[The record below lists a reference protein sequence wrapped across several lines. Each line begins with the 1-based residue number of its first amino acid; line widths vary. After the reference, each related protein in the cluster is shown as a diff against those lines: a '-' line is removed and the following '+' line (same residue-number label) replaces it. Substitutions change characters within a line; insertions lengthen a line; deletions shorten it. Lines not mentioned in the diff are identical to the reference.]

1 MAPRPE
7 IQQQTP
13 LGVCTRVRQSGVPC
27 PTADPS
33 CTAVHRTAPYPLTG
47 VAAGI
52 VVISKRPLAMV
63 PFGAGPLNVISV
75 EPPAATSNSP
85 PLASPINLPPL
96 SKNDPRTV
104 TVSSPLA
111 VDRTVS
117 VTSNNRASSSRYL
130 TLPGTTVTAASPVC
144 CNPTLLSVSGVAAA
158 CCTCGVSSPHAIIS
172 SPTTTP
178 TTPRRPILIELTL
191 PLPGLRS
198 MTVKVG
204 PPSVQC
210 RPVKAPIRF
219 GTDGWRGIVADDF
232 TYDNVRAVAQA
243 VAWYLKDDSRPVVV
257 GHDTRFSAELFARE
271 VARVLAANGRH
282 VLLLDG
288 PAPTQV
294 SSWTVVARRA
304 AGGVV
309 VTASHNPPE
318 FNGLKYKPDYGG
330 SAPPEVV
337 EELEKLTARAQDD
350 GITAMPFADAE
361 AQGRVAMIDP
371 RPDYIEQIG
380 RMVDLPK
387 LRNAGLRIL
396 HEAMH
401 GSGAGY
407 VKLLLGGGGST
418 TVDELHADRNPGFG
432 GMHPEP
438 IEQYMPEAM
447 ARMRA
452 GGYDLGI
459 ANDGDA
465 DRVGIVDERGVFVNQ
480 LQVMAL
486 LSMYLLEKRG
496 ERGDLVRSLTSTG
509 MVDKLG
515 EKFGVPVHEL
525 RVGFKYIGPVMTE
538 TNALIGGEESGGFGF
553 RGHLPERDGILAG
566 LMVAQMIVDYG
577 LPLSRILAHL
587 EDLVGPH
594 AYTRHDI
601 RLERDGYDQR
611 REEMY
616 ARIMGNP
623 PQELAGARVVRTRDD
638 DGFKFYLEDGSWVL
652 VRFSGTEPLMRVY
665 SEAPTRARVDELLAA
680 LESFLGVAAPA
691 VGAAH

>member
-1 MAPRPE
+1 M
-7 IQQQTP
+7 T
-13 LGVCTRVRQSGVPC
+13 LC
-27 PTADPS
+27 
-33 CTAVHRTAPYPLTG
+33 
-47 VAAGI
+47 
-52 VVISKRPLAMV
+52 
-63 PFGAGPLNVISV
+63 
-75 EPPAATSNSP
+75 
-85 PLASPINLPPL
+85 NL
-96 SKNDPRTV
+96 S
-104 TVSSPLA
+104 
-111 VDRTVS
+111 
-117 VTSNNRASSSRYL
+117 
-130 TLPGTTVTAASPVC
+130 
-144 CNPTLLSVSGVAAA
+144 
-158 CCTCGVSSPHAIIS
+158 
-172 SPTTTP
+172 
-178 TTPRRPILIELTL
+178 
-191 PLPGLRS
+191 
-198 MTVKVG
+198 
-204 PPSVQC
+204 PSVQC
-210 RPVKAPIRF
+210 RPVKPTPIRF
-219 GTDGWRGIVADDF
+219 GTDGWRGVVADDF

-243 VAWYLKDDSRPVVV
+243 VAWYLAGDSRPVVV
-257 GHDTRFSAELFARE
+257 GHDSRYCAELFARE
-271 VARVLAANGRH
+271 VARVLAANDRH

-294 SSWTVVARRA
+294 SSWTVVARHA

-330 SAPPEVV
+330 SASPEVV
-337 EELEKLTARAQDD
+337 AELERLTARAQAQEDD
-350 GITAMPFADAE
+350 VRAMSFADAQ
-361 AQGRVAMIDP
+361 AQGRVEIIDP
-371 RPDYIEQIG
+371 RPEYIAQIG
-380 RMVDLPK
+380 RMVDLPR
-387 LRNAGLRIL
+387 LRAAGLHIL

-407 VKLLLGGGGST
+407 VRLLLEGGST

-447 ARMRA
+447 ARMRG

-486 LSMYLLEKRG
+486 LCMYLLEKRG
-496 ERGDLVRSLTSTG
+496 ERGDLVRSLTTTE

-515 EKFGVPVHEL
+515 EMFGVKVHEL

-577 LPLSRILAHL
+577 MPLSRILAHL

-594 AYTRHDI
+594 AYARHDI
-601 RLERDGYDQR
+601 RLERDGYDAR
-611 REEMY
+611 REAMY
-616 ARIMGNP
+616 ARIKGSP
-623 PQELAGARVVRTRDD
+623 PTELAGARVVRTRDD
-638 DGFKFYLEDGSWVL
+638 DGFKFYLDDSSWVL

-665 SEAPTRARVDELLAA
+665 SEAPTQTRVDELLAA
-680 LESFLGVAAPA
+680 MEAFLGVAAPP

>member
-1 MAPRPE
+1 MP
-7 IQQQTP
+7 
-13 LGVCTRVRQSGVPC
+13 
-27 PTADPS
+27 
-33 CTAVHRTAPYPLTG
+33 
-47 VAAGI
+47 
-52 VVISKRPLAMV
+52 
-63 PFGAGPLNVISV
+63 
-75 EPPAATSNSP
+75 
-85 PLASPINLPPL
+85 
-96 SKNDPRTV
+96 
-104 TVSSPLA
+104 
-111 VDRTVS
+111 
-117 VTSNNRASSSRYL
+117 
-130 TLPGTTVTAASPVC
+130 
-144 CNPTLLSVSGVAAA
+144 
-158 CCTCGVSSPHAIIS
+158 
-172 SPTTTP
+172 
-178 TTPRRPILIELTL
+178 
-191 PLPGLRS
+191 
-198 MTVKVG
+198 
-204 PPSVQC
+204 VQC
-210 RPVKAPIRF
+210 RPVKPTPIRF
-219 GTDGWRGIVADDF
+219 GTDGWRGVVADDF

-243 VAWYLKDDSRPVVV
+243 VAWYLAGDARPVVV
-257 GHDTRFSAELFARE
+257 GHDTRYGAELFARE
-271 VARVLAANGRH
+271 VARVLAANDRH

-294 SSWTVVARRA
+294 SSWTVVARHA

-330 SAPPEVV
+330 SAGPEVV
-337 EELEKLTARAQDD
+337 GELERLTSRAQEE
-350 GITAMPFADAE
+350 GVQAMPFADA
-361 AQGRVAMIDP
+361 QGSGRVEIIDP
-371 RPDYIEQIG
+371 RPAYIEQIG
-380 RMVDLPK
+380 RMVDLPR
-387 LRNAGLRIL
+387 LRGAGLRIL

-401 GSGAGY
+401 GSGAGF
-407 VKLLLGGGGST
+407 VRLLLEGGST
-418 TVDELHADRNPGFG
+418 VVDELHAERNPGFG

-447 ARMRA
+447 QRMRA

-486 LSMYLLEKRG
+486 LCMYLLEKRG
-496 ERGDLVRSLTSTG
+496 ERGDLVRSLTTTG

-515 EKFGVPVHEL
+515 EMFGVRVHEL
-525 RVGFKYIGPVMTE
+525 RVGFKYIGPVMSE

-577 LPLSRILAHL
+577 MPLSRILAHL

-601 RLERDGYDQR
+601 RLERDGYDAR

-616 ARIMGNP
+616 ARIKGNP
-623 PQELAGARVVRTRDD
+623 PAELAGGKVVRTRDD

-652 VRFSGTEPLMRVY
+652 VRFSGTEPLMRLY
-665 SEAPTRARVDELLAA
+665 SEAPTRQRVDELLAA
-680 LESFLGVAAPA
+680 LEDFLGVAAPA